1 MLMVST
7 RVYQFRSFAQ
17 RLRVIPCN
25 IVPGCRCW
33 RSFTVAPAQ
42 GTCTGEE
49 RAAFNFCICWTA
61 EPARNMRE
69 KNINNRT
76 EPNLPGYDT
85 IRFGCRVAWPG
96 VAENNRKICIADEHD
111 SLSERGRR
119 QSAAPRPTGPHGL
132 VVLAIS
138 DTTQRARRATAFVT
152 RTCASLPLQLGVFL
166 FLFELRFLCREPQPH
181 LGNCLRGLRQLRPQL
196 FNSALKPCF
205 VLFEPGYEV
214 SCFCLVAC
222 QCRVHLEQLMQRRRP
237 KSGLHVRRG
246 PTSLPD
252 AVERSLTFS
261 F

>member
-1 MLMVST
+1 MVREKESRLSSTRASTSDLHEGGETLVHAPATDGSRRTRTTVRVKASKDKTVVTAYGGQARRTRVPSAGAKSAMPMVST

-85 IRFGCRVAWPG
+85 VPFGCRV
-96 VAENNRKICIADEHD
+96 V
-111 SLSERGRR
+111 
-119 QSAAPRPTGPHGL
+119 
-132 VVLAIS
+132 
-138 DTTQRARRATAFVT
+138 
-152 RTCASLPLQLGVFL
+152 
-166 FLFELRFLCREPQPH
+166 
-181 LGNCLRGLRQLRPQL
+181 
-196 FNSALKPCF
+196 
-205 VLFEPGYEV
+205 
-214 SCFCLVAC
+214 
-222 QCRVHLEQLMQRRRP
+222 
-237 KSGLHVRRG
+237 
-246 PTSLPD
+246 
-252 AVERSLTFS
+252 
-261 F
+261 